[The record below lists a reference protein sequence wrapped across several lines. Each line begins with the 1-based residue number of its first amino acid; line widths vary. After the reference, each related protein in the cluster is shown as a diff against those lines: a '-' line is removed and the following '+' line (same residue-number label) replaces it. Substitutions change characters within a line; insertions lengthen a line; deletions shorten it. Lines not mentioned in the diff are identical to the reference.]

1 MFSVVNEAWFLDWAT
16 SLNTV
21 YVNCCF
27 SYHDDMKIKNFRER
41 KNYGM
46 GKFSFN
52 FPSTYA
58 LRTLDLVDL
67 VETSSS
73 LSSKYS
79 LKAPVENW

>member
-1 MFSVVNEAWFLDWAT
+1 ME
-16 SLNTV
+16 
-21 YVNCCF
+21 
-27 SYHDDMKIKNFRER
+27 
-41 KNYGM
+41 
-46 GKFSFN
+46 KFSFN

-79 LKAPVENW
+79 LKAPAENYSKQLAESPI